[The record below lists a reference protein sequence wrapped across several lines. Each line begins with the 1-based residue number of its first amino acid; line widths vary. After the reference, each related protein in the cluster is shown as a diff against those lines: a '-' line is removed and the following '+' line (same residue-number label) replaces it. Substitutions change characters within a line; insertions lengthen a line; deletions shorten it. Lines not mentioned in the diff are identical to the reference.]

1 MIFTLK
7 WKRPQERRVISE
19 RRWCQDRRIKSL
31 PVDEVPPFAP
41 FLAALATDEARSVA
55 A

>member
-31 PVDEVPPFAP
+31 PVDEDRRR
-41 FLAALATDEARSVA
+41 TTERRSGSDRRSSPA
-55 A
+55 